1 MRPYPAGLLLLIVS
15 LVMGTAQTAAH
26 GQTKER
32 NYGNA
37 PDDMLPYGKYK
48 KPYKHF
54 FEEPQQFLGPG
65 RAKSPAPDLTSVKI
79 GFIGPLEGTTEDLLG
94 NRMLQ
99 GAILALEEANAAGG
113 YLGLPFEFVIRNDA
127 GLWGASSNTFI
138 ELDEEQV
145 WAVLG
150 SIDGASTHVILRV
163 ALKLE
168 LCIVNTGSSDPTLT
182 ETRIPWLIRCFPDD
196 RQNSYVLADYIFNQ
210 MGIERVTVLRNN
222 NRYGRTGIAEFQDT
236 ARRLGHPLLFELR
249 YSTGDT
255 DFALQLD
262 RIRRANAEAVVI
274 WGNARE
280 AALIV
285 KQMRRMGMEQRI
297 FGADRLVSPEFIETA
312 GEAAEGVVA
321 AYPYNPNRDD
331 PRLKEVRRR
340 YAERFDEEL
349 EAFAA
354 HAYDGMTIIIEAI
367 RTAGLNRVRIRDV
380 LASMKS
386 YQGVTGKII
395 FDATL
400 NDIGPICLAE
410 VRDGRFHFRLYPL
423 GDESSSTAAM
433 KE

>member
-1 MRPYPAGLLLLIVS
+1 MRPCPTGLILLIVS
-15 LVMGTAQTAAH
+15 LVISTAQTTAYS
-26 GQTKER
+26 QTKKR

-37 PDDMLPYGKYK
+37 PDAMLPYGKYK

-65 RAKSPAPDLTSVKI
+65 RTKSPAPDLTSVKI
-79 GFIGPLEGTTEDLLG
+79 GFIGPLQGTTEDRLG

-99 GAILALEEANAAGG
+99 GTILALEEANEAGG
-113 YLGLPFEFVIRNDA
+113 YQGLPFELVVRNDA
-127 GLWGASSNTFI
+127 GLWGASSNTFV
-138 ELDEEQV
+138 ELDEEKV

-168 LCIVNTGSSDPTLT
+168 LFIVNTGSTDPTLT
-182 ETRIPWLIRCFPDD
+182 ETRIPWIIRCFPDD
-196 RQNSYVLADYIFNQ
+196 RQNSYALADYIFNR
-210 MGIERVTVLRNN
+210 MGIGRVAVLRNN
-222 NRYGRTGIAEFQDT
+222 NRYGRMGIAEFQDT

-262 RIRRANAEAVVI
+262 RIHRANAEAVVI
-274 WGNARE
+274 WGDARE

-285 KQMRRMGMEQRI
+285 KQMRRMGMEQRV
-297 FGADRLVSPEFIETA
+297 FGADRLVSPEFIEVA

-340 YAERFDEEL
+340 YAERFDEQL

-354 HAYDGMTIIIEAI
+354 HAYDGMTILIDAI
-367 RTAGLNRVRIRDV
+367 RVAGLNRARIRDV
-380 LASMKS
+380 LASLES
-386 YQGVTGKII
+386 YQGITGEII

-423 GDESSSTAAM
+423 GNDSSSIAAM